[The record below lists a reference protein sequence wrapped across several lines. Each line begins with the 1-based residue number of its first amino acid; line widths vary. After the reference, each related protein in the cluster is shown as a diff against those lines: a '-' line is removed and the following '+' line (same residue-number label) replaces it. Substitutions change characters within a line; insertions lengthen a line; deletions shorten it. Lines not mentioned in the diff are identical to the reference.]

1 MIAKSKVQK
10 SLEKLFLILVA
21 AVTLFTGNVYAQK
34 ERDVWSKEKANEWYA
49 TKGWLRGS
57 NFIPS
62 SAINQLE
69 MWQAATFDPSTI
81 DRELGYAQ
89 SIGFN
94 AMRVFLH
101 HVAWQEDPEGFKGRM
116 KSYLEI
122 ADKHHIGTIFV
133 IFDDC
138 WSDVYKPGPQPAPKT
153 GIHNSGWLRDPGTL
167 YHTEPLLKDT
177 LEKYVKDILSTFKND
192 KRILLWDVYN
202 EPGNSNYGNQSL
214 ELLQKVFMWGRQVNP
229 DQPFSAGLWNDK
241 LNDLNKFQLKNND
254 VITYHNYGKEQEH
267 AKVIDTL
274 QPYGRPLIC
283 TEYMARTRGSMFAN
297 IMPLLKKTNVGAINW
312 GLVAGKTNTMYAW
325 DTPMPDGTEP
335 KVWFHDIFRKDGI
348 PYSEAEIKLIKSLTG
363 KN

>member
-1 MIAKSKVQK
+1 MK
-10 SLEKLFLILVA
+10 KLFFIIMA
-21 AVTLFTGNVYAQK
+21 TLTLTAGVFAQK
-34 ERDVWSKEKANEWYA
+34 ERAVWSKQKASEWYA
-49 TKGWLRGS
+49 KKGWLRGS

-69 MWQAATFDPSTI
+69 MWQAATFDAATI

-101 HVAWQEDPEGFKGRM
+101 HVAWLEDPKGFKDRM
-116 KSYLEI
+116 KAYLSI

-138 WSDVYKPGPQPAPKT
+138 WNDVYTAGPQPAPKV
-153 GIHNSGWLRDPGTL
+153 GVHNSGWLRDPGTR

-177 LEKYVKDILSTFKND
+177 LEKYVKDIMTTFRHD

-202 EPGNSNYGNQSL
+202 EPGNSNYGNKSMD
-214 ELLQKVFMWGRQVNP
+214 LLQNVFTWGRQVNP
-229 DQPFSAGLWNDK
+229 DQPLSAGVWNDK
-241 LNDLNKFQLKNND
+241 LNDLNRFQLQNAD
-254 VITYHNYGKEQEH
+254 VITYHNYGKEPEH

-274 QPYGRPLIC
+274 KPYGRPLIC
-283 TEYMARTRGSMFAN
+283 TEYMARTRGSLFFN
-297 IMPLLKKTNVGAINW
+297 IMPLLKRNNVGAINW

-325 DTPMPDGTEP
+325 DTPMPDGAEP
-335 KVWFHDIFRKDGI
+335 KVWFHDIFRKDGT
-348 PYSEAEIKLIKSLTG
+348 PYSEKEVKFIKSLTG
-363 KN
+363 KK